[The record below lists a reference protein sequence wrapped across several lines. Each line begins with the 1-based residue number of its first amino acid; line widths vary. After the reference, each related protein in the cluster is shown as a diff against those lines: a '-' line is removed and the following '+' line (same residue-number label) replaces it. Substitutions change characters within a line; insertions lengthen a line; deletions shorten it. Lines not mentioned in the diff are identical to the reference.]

1 MAVASL
7 GAPSPTSSPQRT
19 LHLVPTPGLL
29 DVAER
34 VEAMLTRQR
43 WQPGDFDPEAQL
55 LRDARAAIA
64 QAKAEDG
71 GRAPLYLVPSSRT
84 RRNHGTF
91 VLGGHLACVYSS
103 RQASRCYGVSFEVGA
118 GTLVVNGSMTPAQA
132 RSMARALNAA
142 ADAVEQVSGGVQ

>member
-1 MAVASL
+1 MAGIPL
-7 GAPSPTSSPQRT
+7 GASSPNPSPQRT
-19 LHLVPTPGLL
+19 LHLVPTAGLL
-29 DVAER
+29 SVAER

-43 WQPGDFDPEAQL
+43 WQPDDFDPEAQL

-64 QAKAEDG
+64 QARAG
-71 GRAPLYLVPSSRT
+71 GARVHALPSTRT

-103 RQASRCYGVSFEVGA
+103 RQASRCYGVNFEIGA

-142 ADAVEQVSGGVQ
+142 ADAIDQASGGANHG